1 MSDYPVRRNTVLLAL
16 CLTALSGMLQLVVAV
31 ATVTLVLVTGVESIL
46 GLGPAIFLTFAAL
59 TAFPAGRARDRFG
72 WVPVLAGGFLSGIAG
87 CLVTAL
93 GCSVASSPLVIL
105 GFALVGASSGTVQ
118 LTRTAAADIYPSE
131 RRARGISYVLLG
143 ALAGALLGPLL
154 WRPLFAGRDFTLDGL
169 VVPWLVAAGISAVG
183 LLVALSI
190 RPDPRRAATAH
201 AVLQNPSGART
212 PAAPL
217 GEILRRPGVGT
228 AMLAAFASFGVMVA
242 VMNLSGYVAV
252 GHHHRQA
259 DIFTII
265 SAHIAGMYALVL
277 GVGELIDRVGRR
289 HALVAGLVVMAAST
303 LGLVWFASVLW
314 MSVSL
319 FGLGLGWNLSYVA
332 AAAELT
338 DYAAPA
344 ERGKLVGFSDLLS
357 GLLGASLALLGG
369 VTYSEL
375 GVGALAVGATAFVV
389 APALW
394 IALVRRAPQPVVDP
408 AR

>member
-1 MSDYPVRRNTVLLAL
+1 
-16 CLTALSGMLQLVVAV
+16 
-31 ATVTLVLVTGVESIL
+31 
-46 GLGPAIFLTFAAL
+46 
-59 TAFPAGRARDRFG
+59 
-72 WVPVLAGGFLSGIAG
+72 
-87 CLVTAL
+87 
-93 GCSVASSPLVIL
+93 
-105 GFALVGASSGTVQ
+105 
-118 LTRTAAADIYPSE
+118 
-131 RRARGISYVLLG
+131 
-143 ALAGALLGPLL
+143 
-154 WRPLFAGRDFTLDGL
+154 
-169 VVPWLVAAGISAVG
+169 
-183 LLVALSI
+183 
-190 RPDPRRAATAH
+190 
-201 AVLQNPSGART
+201 
-212 PAAPL
+212 
-217 GEILRRPGVGT
+217 
-228 AMLAAFASFGVMVA
+228 MLAAFASFGVMVA

-252 GHHHRQA
+252 GHHHPQA
-259 DIFTII
+259 DVFTII
-265 SAHIAGMYALVL
+265 SAHIVGMYALVL

>member
-16 CLTALSGMLQLVVAV
+16 CLTCMSGMLQLTVAV
-31 ATVTLVLVTGVESIL
+31 ATVTLVLVTGIESIL
-46 GLGPAIFLTFAAL
+46 GLGPAIFLTAAAL
-59 TAFPAGRARDRFG
+59 AAFPAGRARDRHG
-72 WVPVLAGGFLSGIAG
+72 WVPVLAGGFVFGIAG
-87 CLVTAL
+87 CLTTAL
-93 GCSVASSPLVIL
+93 GCAVASAPLVIV
-105 GFALVGASSGTVQ
+105 GFGLIGASAGTIQ

-143 ALAGALLGPLL
+143 ALAGASLGPLL
-154 WRPLFAGRDFTLDGL
+154 WRPLFGGKDFTLDGL

-190 RPDPRRAATAH
+190 RPDPHRFAAAQAH
-201 AVLQNPSGART
+201 ARDPAAAAL

-217 GEILRRPGVGT
+217 GEILRRPGVPT
-228 AMLAAFASFGVMVA
+228 AMLAALASFGVMTA

-259 DIFTII
+259 DVFTII
-265 SAHIAGMYALVL
+265 SAHIVGMYALVL

-303 LGLVWFASVLW
+303 VGLVWFASVFW

-319 FGLGLGWNLSYVA
+319 FGLGLGWNLAYVA

-344 ERGKLVGFSDLLS
+344 ERGKLVGFSDLLA
-357 GLLGASLALLGG
+357 GLFGASLALLGG
-369 VTYSEL
+369 VAYSRL
-375 GVGALAVGATAFVV
+375 GVNALAIGATAFVV

-394 IALVRRAPQPVVDP
+394 IALVKRAPQPLPEP